1 LRELGKAVP
10 LRLSALAGGTARN
23 AIPREAWANIA
34 CPSTQQGELEKL
46 VATLDACFRA
56 ELAGVDTGVQLR
68 LEPAPAV
75 ADVLLRAD
83 HDAVLAAL
91 HAAPIGVRRM
101 SSSVPGVVETSNNL
115 GTMSVDTD
123 GLQANL
129 MVRSLVDSA
138 AAALGDEIASLFT
151 LASCEVDVS
160 GHYRGWRPNADSA
173 LLARCR
179 DVYANVFGAEYGPSR
194 VQVIHAGLECGIIG
208 GTHPQLDMVSFG
220 PSIRGAHAP
229 GERVEVASV
238 NRCWHLLAAILESLA
253 QHD

>member
-1 LRELGKAVP
+1 LTDV
-10 LRLSALAGGTARN
+10 
-23 AIPREAWANIA
+23 I
-34 CPSTQQGELEKL
+34 
-46 VATLDACFRA
+46 TLTDQ
-56 ELAGVDTGVQLR
+56 DTT
-68 LEPAPAV
+68 
-75 ADVLLRAD
+75 
-83 HDAVLAAL
+83 LAAL

-101 SSSVPGVVETSNNL
+101 SPSVPGVVETSNNL
-115 GTMSVDTD
+115 GTMHIDTL

-138 AAALGDEIASLFT
+138 AEALGDEIASLFT

-160 GHYRGWRPNADSA
+160 GHYPGWRPNADSA

-253 QHD
+253 KHD